1 MKPQRLIIR
10 LQFQLVGLSSN
21 LDFFVFKTIMVLFSM
36 LLNSSVQLLS
46 HVWLFATPWT
56 AACQA
61 SLSITISQS
70 LLKLMSIE
78 LGMPS
83 NHLILCCPL
92 LHWPSIFPSI
102 RVFSRES
109 VLHIR
114 WLKYWSLSIGM
125 NMMLNNPLLNLES
138 PFDCKEIQPVHPK
151 GDQSW
156 VFIGSTDVEAE
167 TPIFWPPDAKSWL
180 VGKDPDA
187 GKDGGQEEKG
197 MTEDEMVGWHHRLDK
212 TWVWVDSGSWWWTG
226 RPGVLRFMGRKELDA
241 TEWLNWTEITFLDS

>member
-1 MKPQRLIIR
+1 
-10 LQFQLVGLSSN
+10 
-21 LDFFVFKTIMVLFSM
+21 M

-46 HVWLFATPWT
+46 HVWLFVTPWT

-61 SLSITISQS
+61 SLSITISWS
-70 LLKLMSIE
+70 LLKLMSIK

-83 NHLILCCPL
+83 NHLTLCCPL

-114 WLKYWSLSIGM
+114 WLKYWSLSISM
-125 NMMLNNPLLNLES
+125 NMLLNNPLLNLES

-156 VFIGSTDVEAE
+156 VFIGSTDLEAE
-167 TPIFWPPDAKSWL
+167 TPIFWPRDAKSWL
-180 VGKDPDA
+180 IGKDPDA

-197 MTEDEMVGWHHRLDK
+197 MTEDEMVGWHHRLDRH
-212 TWVWVDSGSWWWTG
+212 GFG
-226 RPGVLRFMGRKELDA
+226 
-241 TEWLNWTEITFLDS
+241 